1 MLDLGSLDPARQS
14 ADRRVALVMGYALVG
29 SATFAAVAAG
39 AGGWAL
45 AIGGA
50 LALCGLPWLFAFG
63 GRWRLLDD
71 ALAGVP
77 FAWRGDRTGIWA
89 TAPVAGA
96 LAALVLAAA
105 LGLPTTLALL
115 ACLSGATGYTIL
127 LARAEA
133 RYERA
138 IFLDLTVLELRF
150 QRITDTRPPTAPEP
164 RLIAASSLNT
174 P

>member
-1 MLDLGSLDPARQS
+1 MLDLGSLDPTRQS

-39 AGGWAL
+39 GGGWAL
-45 AIGGA
+45 AVGGV

-71 ALAGVP
+71 AIKGVP
-77 FAWRGDRTGIWA
+77 FIWRGDRTGIWA

-96 LAALVLAAA
+96 LAALLLCAA
-105 LGLPTTLALL
+105 LGLPTGLALL
-115 ACLSGATGYTIL
+115 ACISGATAYTTL
-127 LARAEA
+127 LAWIES

-138 IFLDLTVLELRF
+138 IFLDLTSSNSASSESPTPAPSRS
-150 QRITDTRPPTAPEP
+150 QNPASSPPPT
-164 RLIAASSLNT
+164 
-174 P
+174 